1 VFTFSLSLFF
11 FSLLFRFNE
20 FYLIESAPPKN
31 SIRRNSLSEKSAKK
45 KNDLLH
51 HSTKWVLVSVLVSL
65 IRAVVVSMI
74 FISRAVNLHHQLQ
87 LIRQKEKSLAQRP
100 SKALALMNLNS
111 LLETS
116 DRTLLLEKVA
126 LVVSLEVGLMRLL
139 LLLPNLALV
148 LLLLLNDLTLMVFK
162 VTENG

>member
-1 VFTFSLSLFF
+1 MKFARIFFLWSNWIKFSPFLA
-11 FSLLFRFNE
+11 FSQFWLWSTLLC
-20 FYLIESAPPKN
+20 
-31 SIRRNSLSEKSAKK
+31 
-45 KNDLLH
+45 
-51 HSTKWVLVSVLVSL
+51 VVQ

-162 VTENG
+162 VTENGWYNTCFLSLIYNTLLFLCV

>member
-1 VFTFSLSLFF
+1 
-11 FSLLFRFNE
+11 
-20 FYLIESAPPKN
+20 
-31 SIRRNSLSEKSAKK
+31 
-45 KNDLLH
+45 
-51 HSTKWVLVSVLVSL
+51 
-65 IRAVVVSMI
+65 
-74 FISRAVNLHHQLQ
+74 
-87 LIRQKEKSLAQRP
+87 
-100 SKALALMNLNS
+100 MNLNS

-162 VTENG
+162 VTENGWYNTCFLSLIYNTLLFLCV

>member
-1 VFTFSLSLFF
+1 MSEFVFFLFGQEKDLSSSFGCLYHLINTHLLFLFSHPLSSSVFTFSLSLFF

-65 IRAVVVSMI
+65 VRSLQ
-74 FISRAVNLHHQLQ
+74 FSISHFFFFFFVIH
-87 LIRQKEKSLAQRP
+87 
-100 SKALALMNLNS
+100 
-111 LLETS
+111 TC
-116 DRTLLLEKVA
+116 
-126 LVVSLEVGLMRLL
+126 VSLQIR
-139 LLLPNLALV
+139 
-148 LLLLLNDLTLMVFK
+148 DLF
-162 VTENG
+162 G